1 MSMKVIPSKT
11 NSLILVR
18 SVIVLTVLIATATL
32 LWSLQPAHAAG
43 TLTVNSLAETNDAT
57 YDAAEYAL
65 HEARN
70 TPNNNPGADQRQ
82 TEPSLFQTPPGRQVE
97 KQYPP
102 EELEQLRSML
112 LEFVDTVKEY
122 SDLLLPDN
130 PELGRKLDAARKQF
144 EQYSPQQ
151 LYTLRAT
158 LNPAEMNARFGEARA
173 ALEQYRPALESIRQ
187 EKQRSKL
194 QQSSGMVQ
202 IESAGLPDRASP
214 DAVCNAIPGVGTGRV
229 SFAVTTAADA
239 IFLTAAGIRAGL
251 SRGCN
256 QVLVVAGEG
265 GNTSSACIAAD
276 VVYYAALAVRAKLT
290 ACDLD
295 YTGRTVDANFS
306 RLGHIHTDLE
316 NSVANDN
323 TNKTAIID
331 NDNTNK
337 TAIVNND
344 NTNTTTILT
353 AIANSQTAINN
364 NTNAGKNELRDLIL
378 RTQIEANLAD
388 EGGNHFVGLYITPSA
403 NGGYLE
409 LVRSIVVDTI
419 AKLAG
424 KHTADA
430 NKWLAQ
436 GDAQKAAGNF
446 KEAYEAYRKAYL
458 AAVGK

>member
-1 MSMKVIPSKT
+1 MKVIPSKT

-43 TLTVNSLAETNDAT
+43 TLTVNSLATAT
-57 YDAAEYAL
+57 
-65 HEARN
+65 
-70 TPNNNPGADQRQ
+70 
-82 TEPSLFQTPPGRQVE
+82 SLFQTPQGRQVE

-102 EELEQLRSML
+102 EELEQLRSTL

-187 EKQRSKL
+187 EKLQRSKL

-202 IESAGLPDRASP
+202 IESAGLPDRAGP

-388 EGGNHFVGLYITPSA
+388 EGGDHFVGLYITPSA

>member
-1 MSMKVIPSKT
+1 M
-11 NSLILVR
+11 LFR
-18 SVIVLTVLIATATL
+18 S
-32 LWSLQPAHAAG
+32 
-43 TLTVNSLAETNDAT
+43 
-57 YDAAEYAL
+57 
-65 HEARN
+65 
-70 TPNNNPGADQRQ
+70 
-82 TEPSLFQTPPGRQVE
+82 
-97 KQYPP
+97 
-102 EELEQLRSML
+102 
-112 LEFVDTVKEY
+112 
-122 SDLLLPDN
+122 
-130 PELGRKLDAARKQF
+130 
-144 EQYSPQQ
+144 
-151 LYTLRAT
+151 T
-158 LNPAEMNARFGEARA
+158 LNPAEMNARFEVARA

-187 EKQRSKL
+187 EKLQRSKL

-202 IESAGLPDRASP
+202 IESAGLPDRAGP

-323 TNKTAIID
+323 TNKTAIIN
-331 NDNTNK
+331 NDNANTTTITGNDNSNK
-337 TAIVNND
+337 TA
-344 NTNTTTILT
+344 ILT

-388 EGGNHFVGLYITPSA
+388 EGGDHFVGLYITPSA

>member
-57 YDAAEYAL
+57 YDAAECAL

-70 TPNNNPGADQRQ
+70 TPNNNPGADKRQ
-82 TEPSLFQTPPGRQVE
+82 TEPSLFQTPTGRQVD

-388 EGGNHFVGLYITPSA
+388 EG
-403 NGGYLE
+403 
-409 LVRSIVVDTI
+409 
-419 AKLAG
+419 
-424 KHTADA
+424 
-430 NKWLAQ
+430 
-436 GDAQKAAGNF
+436 
-446 KEAYEAYRKAYL
+446 
-458 AAVGK
+458 

>member
-1 MSMKVIPSKT
+1 
-11 NSLILVR
+11 
-18 SVIVLTVLIATATL
+18 
-32 LWSLQPAHAAG
+32 
-43 TLTVNSLAETNDAT
+43 
-57 YDAAEYAL
+57 
-65 HEARN
+65 
-70 TPNNNPGADQRQ
+70 
-82 TEPSLFQTPPGRQVE
+82 
-97 KQYPP
+97 
-102 EELEQLRSML
+102 
-112 LEFVDTVKEY
+112 
-122 SDLLLPDN
+122 
-130 PELGRKLDAARKQF
+130 
-144 EQYSPQQ
+144 
-151 LYTLRAT
+151 
-158 LNPAEMNARFGEARA
+158 
-173 ALEQYRPALESIRQ
+173 
-187 EKQRSKL
+187 
-194 QQSSGMVQ
+194 
-202 IESAGLPDRASP
+202 
-214 DAVCNAIPGVGTGRV
+214 
-229 SFAVTTAADA
+229 
-239 IFLTAAGIRAGL
+239 
-251 SRGCN
+251 
-256 QVLVVAGEG
+256 
-265 GNTSSACIAAD
+265 
-276 VVYYAALAVRAKLT
+276 VRAKLT

-388 EGGNHFVGLYITPSA
+388 EGGDHFIGLYITPIA

-424 KHTADA
+424 KHTAEA
-430 NKWLAQ
+430 NLWLAQ
-436 GDAQKAAGNF
+436 GDVQKAARNF

>member
-57 YDAAEYAL
+57 YDAAECAL
-65 HEARN
+65 DEARN
-70 TPNNNPGADQRQ
+70 APNNNPGADQRQ
-82 TEPSLFQTPPGRQVE
+82 TAPSLFQTPPGRQVE
-97 KQYPP
+97 KQYQP

-202 IESAGLPDRASP
+202 IESAGLPDRAGP

-323 TNKTAIID
+323 TNKTAI
-331 NDNTNK
+331 
-337 TAIVNND
+337 VNND

-388 EGGNHFVGLYITPSA
+388 EGGNHFIGLYIMPSA

>member
-18 SVIVLTVLIATATL
+18 SMIVLAVLIATATL
-32 LWSLQPAHAAG
+32 LLQLKPAHAAG
-43 TLTVNSLAETNDAT
+43 TLTVNSLATAT
-57 YDAAEYAL
+57 
-65 HEARN
+65 
-70 TPNNNPGADQRQ
+70 
-82 TEPSLFQTPPGRQVE
+82 SLFQTPQGRQVE

-173 ALEQYRPALESIRQ
+173 ALEPYRPALESIRQ
-187 EKQRSKL
+187 EKLQLSKL

-202 IESAGLPDRASP
+202 IESAGLPDRGGP

-388 EGGNHFVGLYITPSA
+388 EGGDHFVGLYITPSA